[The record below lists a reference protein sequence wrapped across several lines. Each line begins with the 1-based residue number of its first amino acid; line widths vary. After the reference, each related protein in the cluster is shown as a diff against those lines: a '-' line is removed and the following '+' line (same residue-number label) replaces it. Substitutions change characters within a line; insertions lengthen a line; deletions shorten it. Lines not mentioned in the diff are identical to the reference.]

1 MRGLPL
7 IISII
12 STLAAKR
19 NFVVLQGCGDDES
32 KACHDSF
39 WEDIRKGLAA
49 ELPNLAPADIRCVDS
64 DASERAALAD
74 VAASASSGASTN
86 VVAAKL
92 TSGKCCGYCNATTFD
107 GLNYRRAVDAG
118 ANIHFLEKGPAFQS
132 ARVHV
137 IESNNWLGGWRLGKH
152 FCAVAV
158 SLGGPATVALLQPQA
173 AESHGIDRIEGFV
186 AGVAATCPEA
196 GHVMRYNLT
205 ADWSRTVAEQE
216 VAWLLKIDSTVNAFI
231 AANDG
236 MALGAIDAARAN
248 RVTGLHGVLVAGYD
262 NGTDIQ
268 PYLKDHSAFASVA
281 QQFDKA
287 SGGPFF
293 WIKRLIEDD
302 GAFPAT
308 LRTDV
313 GLYTSDQQTY
323 ILHEKLLKGYART
336 ATPPSS
342 AGPLDVSVQFDL
354 VQISDVDEVQQAFS
368 ASVELALTWT
378 DARLAWPPDD
388 WAGTLN
394 NVPAEVLWL
403 PELVLTNFLGDAVVR
418 FADAS
423 ATLRHDG
430 RVTLTTPISGTWTCR
445 MGKRLE
451 SFPYDE
457 QTCGVDVRLLRV
469 DEPVRLRAVL
479 PADRDLGKRRAPNG
493 FRRVELSGGTAAVP
507 SASESPSI
515 SPAPTPAVAAPAPVP
530 EATKSVRFTLRLERD
545 PSFYVLA
552 MMLPAFI
559 LNCIS
564 LSQFWLL
571 TGSKAINVVVLSM
584 LATVGLR
591 ALNQNAIGE
600 VVSVLDS
607 FFFTCIV
614 FHFLTFVFCCWEIST
629 EQGDHKH
636 RVGEADKLGRV
647 LVVPAYFAA
656 ILGVIG
662 ANDTGPEFW
671 CFLALT
677 VAYLVSTVGDARLRR
692 DVTALARSR
701 VRAAPPEAEAPAPS
715 VDTRK

>member
-7 IISII
+7 IISVI

-32 KACHDSF
+32 KSCHDSF
-39 WEDIRKGLAA
+39 WEDIRRGLEA
-49 ELPNLAPADIRCVDS
+49 ELPNLDPADVRCVDS

-74 VAASASSGASTN
+74 VAASASSGASTD

-92 TSGKCCGYCNATTFD
+92 TSGKCCGYCNQTTFD

-248 RVTGLHGVLVAGYD
+248 RVKGLHGVLVAGYD

-302 GAFPAT
+302 GAFPET

-479 PADRDLGKRRAPNG
+479 PADRGRAPNG

-507 SASESPSI
+507 SASESP
-515 SPAPTPAVAAPAPVP
+515 
-530 EATKSVRFTLRLERD
+530 TKSVRFTLRLVRD

-629 EQGDHKH
+629 EQSPDHKH

-671 CFLALT
+671 CFLALA
-677 VAYLVSTVGDARLRR
+677 VAYLAYLGA

>member
-7 IISII
+7 IISIT

-32 KACHDSF
+32 KSCHDSF
-39 WEDIRKGLAA
+39 WEDIRRGLEA
-49 ELPNLAPADIRCVDS
+49 ELPNLDPADVRCVDS

-268 PYLKDHSAFASVA
+268 PYLADHSAFASVA

-302 GAFPAT
+302 GAFPET

-430 RVTLTTPISGTWTCR
+430 RVTLATPISGTWTCR

-451 SFPYDE
+451 SFPYDK

-479 PADRDLGKRRAPNG
+479 PADRGRAPNG

-507 SASESPSI
+507 SAS
-515 SPAPTPAVAAPAPVP
+515 
-530 EATKSVRFTLRLERD
+530 
-545 PSFYVLA
+545 
-552 MMLPAFI
+552 
-559 LNCIS
+559 
-564 LSQFWLL
+564 
-571 TGSKAINVVVLSM
+571 
-584 LATVGLR
+584 
-591 ALNQNAIGE
+591 
-600 VVSVLDS
+600 
-607 FFFTCIV
+607 
-614 FHFLTFVFCCWEIST
+614 
-629 EQGDHKH
+629 
-636 RVGEADKLGRV
+636 
-647 LVVPAYFAA
+647 
-656 ILGVIG
+656 
-662 ANDTGPEFW
+662 
-671 CFLALT
+671 
-677 VAYLVSTVGDARLRR
+677 
-692 DVTALARSR
+692 
-701 VRAAPPEAEAPAPS
+701 
-715 VDTRK
+715 

>member
-7 IISII
+7 IISI
-12 STLAAKR
+12 TTALAAKR

-32 KACHDSF
+32 KSCHDSF
-39 WEDIRKGLAA
+39 WEDIRRGLEA
-49 ELPNLAPADIRCVDS
+49 ELPNLDPADVRCVDS

-74 VAASASSGASTN
+74 VAASASSGASTH

-92 TSGKCCGYCNATTFD
+92 TSGKCCGYCNQTTFD

-186 AGVAATCPEA
+186 AGVAATCPAA

-205 ADWSRTVAEQE
+205 ADWSRAVAEQE

-302 GAFPAT
+302 GAFPET

-336 ATPPSS
+336 ATPPSD
-342 AGPLDVSVQFDL
+342 GPLDVSVQFDL

-451 SFPYDE
+451 SFPYDK

-479 PADRDLGKRRAPNG
+479 PADRGRAPNG
-493 FRRVELSGGTAAVP
+493 FRRVELSGGTAAGP
-507 SASESPSI
+507 AS
-515 SPAPTPAVAAPAPVP
+515 APAPVP
-530 EATKSVRFTLRLERD
+530 EATKSVRFTLRLVRD

-629 EQGDHKH
+629 EQSPDHKH

-671 CFLALT
+671 CFLALA
-677 VAYLVSTVGDARLRR
+677 VAYLASLGA
-692 DVTALARSR
+692 DVTARARSR
-701 VRAAPPEAEAPAPS
+701 IRAAPPAEAPAPS
-715 VDTRK
+715 GTSK

>member
-1 MRGLPL
+1 
-7 IISII
+7 
-12 STLAAKR
+12 
-19 NFVVLQGCGDDES
+19 
-32 KACHDSF
+32 
-39 WEDIRKGLAA
+39 
-49 ELPNLAPADIRCVDS
+49 
-64 DASERAALAD
+64 
-74 VAASASSGASTN
+74 
-86 VVAAKL
+86 
-92 TSGKCCGYCNATTFD
+92 
-107 GLNYRRAVDAG
+107 
-118 ANIHFLEKGPAFQS
+118 
-132 ARVHV
+132 
-137 IESNNWLGGWRLGKH
+137 
-152 FCAVAV
+152 
-158 SLGGPATVALLQPQA
+158 
-173 AESHGIDRIEGFV
+173 
-186 AGVAATCPEA
+186 
-196 GHVMRYNLT
+196 
-205 ADWSRTVAEQE
+205 
-216 VAWLLKIDSTVNAFI
+216 
-231 AANDG
+231 
-236 MALGAIDAARAN
+236 
-248 RVTGLHGVLVAGYD
+248 
-262 NGTDIQ
+262 
-268 PYLKDHSAFASVA
+268 
-281 QQFDKA
+281 
-287 SGGPFF
+287 
-293 WIKRLIEDD
+293 
-302 GAFPAT
+302 
-308 LRTDV
+308 
-313 GLYTSDQQTY
+313 
-323 ILHEKLLKGYART
+323 LKGYART

-479 PADRDLGKRRAPNG
+479 PADRGRAPNG

-507 SASESPSI
+507 SASRSP
-515 SPAPTPAVAAPAPVP
+515 
-530 EATKSVRFTLRLERD
+530 TKTVRFTLRLVRD

-629 EQGDHKH
+629 EQSPDHKH

-671 CFLALT
+671 CFLALA
-677 VAYLVSTVGDARLRR
+677 VAYLAYLGA

>member
-7 IISII
+7 IISI
-12 STLAAKR
+12 TTALAAKR
-19 NFVVLQGCGDDES
+19 NFVVLQGCGDDS
-32 KACHDSF
+32 TKSCHDSF
-39 WEDIRKGLAA
+39 WEDIRQGLEA
-49 ELPNLAPADIRCVDS
+49 ELPNLDPADVRCVDS

-293 WIKRLIEDD
+293 WIKRLIDDD
-302 GAFPAT
+302 GAFPET

-336 ATPPSS
+336 ATPPSD
-342 AGPLDVSVQFDL
+342 GPLDVSVQFDL

-479 PADRDLGKRRAPNG
+479 PADRGRAPNG
-493 FRRVELSGGTAAVP
+493 FRRVELSGGTAAGP
-507 SASESPSI
+507 AS
-515 SPAPTPAVAAPAPVP
+515 APAPVP
-530 EATKSVRFTLRLERD
+530 EATKTVRFTLRLVRD

-671 CFLALT
+671 CFLALA
-677 VAYLVSTVGDARLRR
+677 VAYLASLGA
-692 DVTALARSR
+692 DVTARARSR
-701 VRAAPPEAEAPAPS
+701 IRAAPPAEAPAPS
-715 VDTRK
+715 GTSK